1 MLARW
6 LCALKDAMRL
16 PLYLR
21 SSCWA
26 MSSLLAVLNPT
37 DRLMRRSS
45 FFREGELGQVELHV
59 EGLAV
64 VPARPLE
71 AREDTRSHSCGC
83 RGDRSTMHSL
93 KRCTVIACYHET
105 GNIER
110 RSKMAAL
117 YAAILNALLRF
128 GWWDWVAPATTP
140 PPATPPP
147 LSPPLSQQIL
157 G

>member
-6 LCALKDAMRL
+6 LCTLKDAMRL

-21 SSCWA
+21 SLCRA
-26 MSSLLAVLNPT
+26 MSSLLAVLIPT

-71 AREDTRSHSCGC
+71 GQGGYE
-83 RGDRSTMHSL
+83 
-93 KRCTVIACYHET
+93 VP
-105 GNIER
+105 
-110 RSKMAAL
+110 
-117 YAAILNALLRF
+117 LL
-128 GWWDWVAPATTP
+128 WP
-140 PPATPPP
+140 PW
-147 LSPPLSQQIL
+147 
-157 G
+157 